1 MSKRSFPNFATQ
13 TNLCSLPSGN
23 LSKVSEDSR
32 AGQQASE
39 KQEVPIRIV
48 LPFKDQKSAKSA
60 RRQPGDL
67 SRKISEDVSP
77 VYTSRKIK
85 DEIKVKED
93 KPPLV
98 NQQSVVYHFQRD
110 LCIQVMSTTHADT
123 YINGLKS
130 SRDWQ
135 HDMDPEDI
143 MRSFKILREC
153 QNKLDCLIFEM
164 LFIKEL
170 KPTPLVEILYMILQD
185 FLGSYRIL

>member
-13 TNLCSLPSGN
+13 TNLSN
-23 LSKVSEDSR
+23 LLKVSEDSH

-48 LPFKDQKSAKSA
+48 LPFKDQKSANSA
-60 RRQPGDL
+60 RRQPRDL

-93 KPPLV
+93 KPPLL

-110 LCIQVMSTTHADT
+110 LCDSGYVDYT
-123 YINGLKS
+123 
-130 SRDWQ
+130 
-135 HDMDPEDI
+135 
-143 MRSFKILREC
+143 C
-153 QNKLDCLIFEM
+153 
-164 LFIKEL
+164 
-170 KPTPLVEILYMILQD
+170 
-185 FLGSYRIL
+185 